1 MDKVFAVVF
10 GAGYELDAI
19 FSNRERARQYAE
31 EQDRL
36 YGIRFN
42 HRVIEVEVQ

>member
-19 FSNRERARQYAE
+19 FSDREKAE
-31 EQDRL
+31 QHAKEQSRY
-36 YGIRFN
+36 YGIH
-42 HRVIEVEVQ
+42 HRVMEVEVQ